1 MFQGLTLLC
10 PPVPAVHTDWWE
22 EGVEWGGGQNAAYF
36 RSDFNIRHTKVQ
48 IQNLQL
54 PTLVVSY
61 YLEVLFLGVKYKTVT
76 KLSIG
81 EDVSSRM
88 VFRAS
93 NSGTKGLHNSKN
105 F

>member
-1 MFQGLTLLC
+1 M
-10 PPVPAVHTDWWE
+10 
-22 EGVEWGGGQNAAYF
+22 GGGQNEAYF

-48 IQNLQL
+48 IPNLQL
-54 PTLVVSY
+54 PTLMVSY
-61 YLEVLFLGVKYKTVT
+61 YLKVLFLSVVKCKTVT
-76 KLSIG
+76 KVSIG

-93 NSGTKGLHNSKN
+93 NSGTKGLHNNKN